1 MKLTLSFDNGPHP
14 EVTPAV
20 LDVLRD
26 RGVTAQFYV
35 LGKRIAQPEGRRM
48 VERVRDAGHAIG
60 NHSLSP
66 GPPLGRAGRPDAV
79 EAEIAATE
87 ALLAPLVRGPR
98 RFRPFGDGGVIGP
111 IGRGHG

>member
-35 LGKRIAQPEGRRM
+35 LGKRIAEPEGRRL
-48 VERVRDAGHAIG
+48 VECAPAAGHAVG
-60 NHSLSP
+60 THPNSHGTPP
-66 GPPLGRAGRPDAV
+66 GRDDPPDAV
-79 EAEIAATE
+79 GAELAAPE
-87 ALLAPLVRGPR
+87 ALLAPLGPGPR
-98 RFRPFGDGGVIGP
+98 RFRPFGDGGVIG
-111 IGRGHG
+111 RHLL